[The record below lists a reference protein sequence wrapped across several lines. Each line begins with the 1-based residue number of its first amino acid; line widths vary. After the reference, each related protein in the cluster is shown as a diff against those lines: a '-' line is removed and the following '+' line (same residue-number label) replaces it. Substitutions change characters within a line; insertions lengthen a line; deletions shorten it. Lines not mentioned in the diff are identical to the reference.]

1 MLSVETVIKAQF
13 FDLDPMNVVW
23 HGNYARFLEI
33 ARSDLLDR
41 MDYNYSQM
49 EASGFAFPI
58 VEMRL
63 KYVAPIRFRQDF
75 VVTTTLIEYENR
87 LRLDYLIRDLASGTV
102 LTRARTTQ
110 VAVRIDTG
118 ELCLESPPVLIEK
131 ARALIGGP

>member
-1 MLSVETVIKAQF
+1 MLTVETVLRAQF
-13 FDLDPMNVVW
+13 FELDPMNIVW
-23 HGNYARFLEI
+23 HGNYARFLEMG
-33 ARSDLLDR
+33 RCDLLDR
-41 MDYNYSQM
+41 LDYNYTQM
-49 EASGFAFPI
+49 QASGFVFPI

-75 VVTTTLIEYENR
+75 VVVTTLVEYENR
-87 LRLDYLIRDLASGTV
+87 LRCDYIIRDLASRAV

-131 ARALIGGP
+131 VRALV

>member
-87 LRLDYLIRDLASGTV
+87 LRLDYVIRDLASGTV

>member
-13 FDLDPMNVVW
+13 FDLDPMDVVW
-23 HGNYARFLEI
+23 HGNYARFLEV

-41 MDYNYSQM
+41 LDYNYSQM
-49 EASGFAFPI
+49 KDSGYAFPI

-63 KYVAPIRFRQDF
+63 KYVAPIRFRQEF
-75 VVTTTLIEYENR
+75 VVTTTMVEYEYR
-87 LRLDYLIRDLASGTV
+87 LRLDYVIRDLVSGIV

-110 VAVRIDTG
+110 VAVRLDTG

-131 ARALIGGP
+131 ARALG

>member
-49 EASGFAFPI
+49 EASGYAFPI

-87 LRLDYLIRDLASGTV
+87 LRLDYVIRDLASGTV